1 MFSQSGKN
9 VASVPGI
16 CTFPCTTACSPY
28 TMTLPGA
35 DTMNE
40 GIIGV
45 DCLRVN
51 CAGLSWE
58 EVPLEGGSS
67 TGDMA
72 ATGEDSGV

>member
-1 MFSQSGKN
+1 
-9 VASVPGI
+9 
-16 CTFPCTTACSPY
+16 
-28 TMTLPGA
+28 MTLPGA

-72 ATGEDSGV
+72 ATGEDSGVWVACDAVERDLRLSGV